1 MRALALVLL
10 LSACG
15 AAREGVVFTK
25 PTAQQAP
32 GDAPAVVGRWQ
43 VDDDSH
49 AIMEVSADGGS
60 VRVRAYTPDE
70 NVDFAVADVSWD
82 GKRLKATFTYP
93 PTGFVTKSDLELVD
107 DNTLEGPVEGG
118 YQGFET
124 WKRLKR

>member
-1 MRALALVLL
+1 MRGVTLVLL
-10 LSACG
+10 LSACA

-25 PTAQQAP
+25 PTALQVPGAP
-32 GDAPAVVGRWQ
+32 PVVVGNWQ

-49 AIMEVSADGGS
+49 TIMEVTADAGS

-70 NVDFAVADVSWD
+70 HVDFAVADVSWD

-107 DNTLEGPVEGG
+107 ENTLEGPVEGG

-124 WKRLKR
+124 WKRVRR